1 MKKNTYIKAKLAKRY
16 QSGGSIYTQD
26 KDKPTEGDMWKDAG
40 MAALDIAGATTGFG
54 AIAYGLTGKDISD
67 MVGYEY
73 KTDVGKTSNKITNTT
88 ADLYSTVLPTAAGI
102 AAQSYGVPAPVASMG
117 TELAQKGIQ
126 QAIWGEQDTKTKG
139 AQAIDPFLKT
149 ATSAAMAGSGGQ
161 GAQGQQVTNFTM
173 KKGGI
178 VPKTTINVE
187 RNELEVSNGKIIKDF
202 KNKPKHP
209 EDPSMIDPGGN
220 IKAQEGNIII
230 PANLREKYL
239 KGDKLTRQS
248 IEANVTNQQAKREQA
263 EQQAIDLL
271 SQGAATQEF
280 DMFGNGGK
288 IKINKKYKST
298 FDDLASSSNMSTE
311 DYINT
316 LTMKVK
322 YAKGGPIKVTDPND
336 PQLKSYQDSL
346 NLYNYTLEQYGRNP
360 VGPLGQKIDPL
371 SAHPGIYDREA
382 IKPLGVTNIP
392 SATGT
397 AQFPIYKKPVQEV
410 IYDKPFAKAATV
422 AKIQNNPT
430 TEPIVPNKAIEG
442 PVYRQVDV
450 VNKPAM
456 LSGSPQY
463 RTNPTTGKT
472 VPVYKDQFG
481 RETFDS
487 TYKKSV
493 RIPDEELKG
502 TLKTDVNPK
511 KYQYGGGVDGPETF
525 DYNAFLNPMT
535 SMPRRGFE
543 INNSQQGPLDTVMN
557 TNVSYP
563 SQRTYGD
570 PMQEYLADKAAAE
583 ARGAADLKATTPS
596 TGSPNYMDYANKII
610 PHLGNMYQFG
620 QTFGKK
626 DYVPLTTNPEYGNVK
641 SLMRNRQIDMRPII
655 EDINV
660 QSRIA
665 RQNARLAGNVGG
677 YLSNSAQ
684 IGANT
689 QRALANARMQEQMA
703 NNQMRAEEAQSLM
716 GLGSEA
722 ARYQNM
728 YDTGRVM
735 TDANARNI
743 RAAALQNTSG
753 IYQGQSRDVK
763 MDQMDQVKFQTL
775 KDMFPYF
782 TYDDYYRLKSRNQ
795 G

>member
-26 KDKPTEGDMWKDAG
+26 QDKPTNSDKLKDLG
-40 MAALDIAGATTGFG
+40 MGALDTAMGVNPLGITLQAV
-54 AIAYGLTGKDISD
+54 TGKNTSD
-67 MVGYEY
+67 LFGYEY
-73 KTDVGKTSNKITNTT
+73 KTEAGKIFDTG
-88 ADLYSTVLPTAAGI
+88 ADMYASMMRMVAPIVIQAA
-102 AAQSYGVPAPVASMG
+102 GVPAPVTMAV
-117 TELAQKGIQ
+117 Q
-126 QAIWGEQDTKTKG
+126 QAGKE
-139 AQAIDPFLKT
+139 AVN
-149 ATSAAMAGSGGQ
+149 
-161 GAQGQQVTNFTM
+161 QVQTNFVM

-322 YAKGGPIKVTDPND
+322 YANGGPIKVTDPND
-336 PQLKSYQDSL
+336 PRLKSYQDSL
-346 NLYNYTLEQYGRNP
+346 NLFNYTVDQYSRNP

-371 SAHPGIYDREA
+371 SAHPGIYDREP

-392 SATGT
+392 SAAGT

-410 IYDKPFAKAATV
+410 IYEKPFAKASVTN
-422 AKIQNNPT
+422 KMKTN
-430 TEPIVPNKAIEG
+430 PIVNTTANTPNIPKG
-442 PVYRQVDV
+442 PVYRQIDV
-450 VNKPAM
+450 ANKPAI
-456 LSGSPQY
+456 LNGAPQY
-463 RTNPTTGKT
+463 RVNPATGQS
-472 VPVYKDQFG
+472 VPVYKDQYG

-511 KYQYGGGVDGPETF
+511 KYQDGGGVGSPRIEPQYEFDNTGTNSNNIYGGMFNGPETF
-525 DYNAFLNPMT
+525 DYNAFLNRMT
-535 SMPRRGFE
+535 SIPRRGFE
-543 INNSQQGPLDTVMN
+543 INNSQQGLLNTVMN

-795 G
+795 D

>member
-16 QSGGSIYTQD
+16 QSGGSIYTE
-26 KDKPTEGDMWKDAG
+26 KGKPTEGDMWKDAG

-67 MVGYEY
+67 MAGYEY

-102 AAQSYGVPAPVASMG
+102 AAQAYGVPAPVASMG

-288 IKINKKYKST
+288 IKINKKYKSI

-322 YAKGGPIKVTDPND
+322 YANGGPIKVTDPND
-336 PQLKSYQDSL
+336 PRLKSYQDSL
-346 NLYNYTLEQYGRNP
+346 NLFNYTLDQYSRNP

-371 SAHPGIYDREA
+371 SAHPRIYDREP

-397 AQFPIYKKPVQEV
+397 VQFPIYKKPVQEV
-410 IYDKPFAKAATV
+410 IYEKPFAKASVTN
-422 AKIQNNPT
+422 KMQTN
-430 TEPIVPNKAIEG
+430 PIVNTTANTPNIPKG
-442 PVYRQVDV
+442 PVYRQIDV
-450 VNKPAM
+450 ANKPAI
-456 LSGSPQY
+456 LNGAPQY
-463 RTNPTTGKT
+463 RVNPATGQS
-472 VPVYKDQFG
+472 VPVYKDQYG

-511 KYQYGGGVDGPETF
+511 KYQHGGGIPFQEDIINEPQTDKLVGDYFYNNPQQLVDIRSGKSY
-525 DYNAFLNPMT
+525 DQV
-535 SMPRRGFE
+535 
-543 INNSQQGPLDTVMN
+543 IN
-557 TNVSYP
+557 
-563 SQRTYGD
+563 
-570 PMQEYLADKAAAE
+570 
-583 ARGAADLKATTPS
+583 PS
-596 TGSPNYMDYANKII
+596 TTDSPNYMDYANKII

-620 QTFGKK
+620 QTLGKK

-660 QSRIA
+660 QSKIA

-722 ARYQNM
+722 ARYQNI

-743 RAAALQNTSG
+743 RAAALQNTLG